1 MDLFIRTDNKLHS
14 KAASAKF
21 CRNGRKC
28 GNIQIKFRDLLLDF
42 FDLFLKLLDLVAQLQ
57 VLLVRLVQDGLFLFV
72 LGLKSPDNLPLHDQF
87 LLDFI

>member
-1 MDLFIRTDNKLHS
+1 MLVGDISKTRELGLFSLQERIIGEQVILLPLLLR
-14 KAASAKF
+14 
-21 CRNGRKC
+21 
-28 GNIQIKFRDLLLDF
+28 QDLLLDF